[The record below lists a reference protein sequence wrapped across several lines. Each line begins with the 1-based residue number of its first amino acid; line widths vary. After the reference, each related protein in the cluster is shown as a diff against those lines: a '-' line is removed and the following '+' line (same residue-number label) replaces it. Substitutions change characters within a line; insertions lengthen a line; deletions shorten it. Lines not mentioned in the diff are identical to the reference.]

1 MRLAVVPFAR
11 NDSAA
16 PNPRGRRV
24 AMSSQTVVGRLD
36 RLERRVDLLEA
47 LPQRIDNLELQLVQ
61 FREEVRDEFSAVRTE
76 LRAQGDELRAEMQ
89 ALGVA
94 LRAEMKAGDEETRT
108 LMRIL
113 HEDVIA
119 RLKLIQEGGA
129 APRPKSQTRPR
140 NKTRR

>member
-1 MRLAVVPFAR
+1 
-11 NDSAA
+11 
-16 PNPRGRRV
+16 
-24 AMSSQTVVGRLD
+24 MSSQTVVGRLD

-76 LRAQGDELRAEMQ
+76 LRAQGDELRAEM
-89 ALGVA
+89 
-94 LRAEMKAGDEETRT
+94 KAGDEETRT